1 MKYQTKIL
9 LAFFSILSSICLG
22 QNNPDS
28 ISLNIDLNGHSTIE
42 LNFQNATD
50 SMILQA
56 IFSNFF
62 PPSNIDSDPLKFQG
76 SGKKYLNLKT
86 QMPQKVGISISFV
99 SPKSASD
106 PSDTLLFNGDQS
118 TTCFLVPNDTL
129 RITIDFSKREPLPRC
144 LKYSGKWS
152 QVSDYYKNKE
162 IYFHK
167 TDFIR
172 LKAITGNIAPDYE
185 SFSRI
190 IDSLTQMELNYLKN
204 YYNRSLLPKW
214 FVDYEESDIRYFS
227 YGLKID
233 EPILMKGM
241 RGIDK
246 PIPKDYYS
254 FLKECPLN
262 NQAAILS
269 IYYFLSLDFYFSMIQ
284 MPYTDST
291 HKDTNFGSKRLDGFI
306 TNSVKNYDENIS
318 DILLALKLD
327 QGINNWHVP
336 IEVYTLYTNAIRSTD
351 LKKYLERR
359 YFNKYVLKEG
369 DEAPDFFLKNE
380 NNESVTLKNFAGNI
394 VYITFWFTGCKPCI
408 KEIPDENHLVDVFKD
423 EKVKIVSICMN
434 SSEESWRE
442 CIEKYGIKSITL
454 LTKGNWDKLLKEKY
468 DINAFPQHVLI
479 DKQGKI
485 IMNKWQRPTTDAE
498 QEIRKWLVKE

>member
-1 MKYQTKIL
+1 
-9 LAFFSILSSICLG
+9 
-22 QNNPDS
+22 
-28 ISLNIDLNGHSTIE
+28 
-42 LNFQNATD
+42 
-50 SMILQA
+50 MILQA
-56 IFSNFF
+56 DFITIF
-62 PPSNIDSDPLKFQG
+62 PPGYSDCDPLKFQG
-76 SGKKYLNLKT
+76 NGKIYMNLKIH
-86 QMPQKVGISISFV
+86 MPQKVSLSVAFV
-99 SPKSASD
+99 SPKSASH
-106 PSDTLLFNGDQS
+106 PSDTMLYNDERN
-118 TTCFLVPNDTL
+118 TTCFLVPDDTL
-129 RITIDFSKREPLPRC
+129 CITIDFSRRDSLRRC
-144 LKYSGKWS
+144 IKYTGKWA

-162 IYFHK
+162 IFFHK

-172 LKAITGNIAPDYE
+172 LKAITANIAPDYE

-233 EPILMKGM
+233 EPLLMKGM

-269 IYYFLSLDFYFSMIQ
+269 IYYFLSLDSYFSMIQ

-291 HKDTNFGSKRLDGFI
+291 QKDTSFASKRLKGFI

-327 QGINNWHVP
+327 QGISNWHVP
-336 IEVYTLYTNAIRSTD
+336 IEEYTLYTNAIRSTD

-359 YFNKYVLKEG
+359 YFDKYVLKEG
-369 DEAPDFFLKNE
+369 DMAPNFYLKNE

-408 KEIPDENHLVDVFKD
+408 KEIPDENHLVEVFKND
-423 EKVKIVSICMN
+423 KVKIVSICMN

-442 CIEKYGIKSITL
+442 CIEKYGIKSIAL
-454 LTKGNWDKLLKEKY
+454 LCRGNWEKILKEKY
-468 DINAFPQHVLI
+468 DVNAFPHHAII
-479 DKQGKI
+479 DKQSKI
-485 IMNKWQRPTTDAE
+485 IINKWRNPSTDAE
-498 QEIRKWLVKE
+498 EEIRKYLTKQ